1 LPDKFSAGAPNLP
14 QSAALCLFLPYGASS
29 LKGKNHSILRGVR
42 AFSPLLQAYEAGY
55 TIEEIKSSVIEALAP
70 EFENVAMLDRYG
82 IDLLTVEAVN
92 VAKIRNS
99 GWASSLFDQCLRV
112 RRQHLANDPDD
123 CAKTCASWEEP
134 IGKALSLYWSAV
146 RLEHEKADLPLDEF
160 AYELFRNIGGLI
172 EGTLQVYLKELLH
185 LAQRSQGESVAFADV
200 DSLGLGTTVRL
211 VGEKAGIASYLT
223 LPPWNVPLNQWRN
236 IAQHYSMDSSGSSIV
251 CRYGASR
258 QHNIALTRPE
268 LLEVARALFLL
279 FSTIRTAQ
287 TLFALDHAD
296 ALVAHCKGFV
306 RKEADTQF
314 QFVVGAASQGF
325 EVVELDVSED
335 CARAVLADVTV
346 QDPDARSIHASQF
359 VYPLWIA
366 TRSQQ
371 LIIDYRAKSGNITLR
386 TTVTAEDCRKVYDY
400 TEDFAYLAKVV
411 CFEPN
416 PKT

>member
-1 LPDKFSAGAPNLP
+1 
-14 QSAALCLFLPYGASS
+14 

-82 IDLLTVEAVN
+82 VDLLTVEAVN

-99 GWASSLFDQCLRV
+99 DWASSLFDQCLRI
-112 RRQHLANDPDD
+112 RRQHLVNDPDD

-146 RLEHEKADLPLDEF
+146 RLEHEKADFPLDEF

-185 LAQRSQGESVAFADV
+185 ITQRSQGESVAFADV
-200 DSLGLGTTVRL
+200 DSLDLGTAVRL
-211 VGEKAGIASYLT
+211 VGEKAEIAPYLT

-251 CRYGASR
+251 CRYGAR
-258 QHNIALTRPE
+258 HQHSIALTRPE

-296 ALVAHCKGFV
+296 ALVVHCKGFV

-325 EVVELDVSED
+325 EVIELDVSED

-346 QDPDARSIHASQF
+346 QDADARSIHASQF

-371 LIIDYRAKSGNITLR
+371 LIIDYKAKSGNVTLR
-386 TTVTAEDCRKVYDY
+386 TTATAEDCRKVYDY
-400 TEDFAYLAKVV
+400 SEDFSYLAKVV
-411 CFEPN
+411 FFEPN

>member
-1 LPDKFSAGAPNLP
+1 M
-14 QSAALCLFLPYGASS
+14 
-29 LKGKNHSILRGVR
+29 KGNNYSILRGVR

-55 TIEEIKSSVIEALAP
+55 TIEEIKSSVFEALAP
-70 EFENVAMLDRYG
+70 EFENAAMLDRYG

-92 VAKIRNS
+92 IAKIRNS
-99 GWASSLFDQCLRV
+99 DWASSLFDQCLRI
-112 RRQHLANDPDD
+112 RRLYLANDPDD

-146 RLEHEKADLPLDEF
+146 RFEHEKADLPLDEF

-200 DSLGLGTTVRL
+200 DSLGLGKVVQM
-211 VGEKAGIASYLT
+211 VGEKAGIAPYLA

-251 CRYGASR
+251 CRYGSKQ
-258 QHNIALTRPE
+258 QHSIALTRPE
-268 LLEVARALFLL
+268 MLEVARALFLL

-296 ALVAHCKGFV
+296 ALVVHCKGFV

-335 CARAVLADVTV
+335 CARAVLADVTL
-346 QDPDARSIHASQF
+346 QDADARSIHASQF

-366 TRSQQ
+366 TRSQL
-371 LIIDYRAKSGNITLR
+371 LIIDYRAKSGNVTLR
-386 TTVTAEDCRKVYDY
+386 TTATADDCRKVYDC
-400 TEDFAYLAKVV
+400 TEDLSYLATVV

-416 PKT
+416 PKA

>member
-1 LPDKFSAGAPNLP
+1 M
-14 QSAALCLFLPYGASS
+14 
-29 LKGKNHSILRGVR
+29 KGKNHSILRGVR
-42 AFSPLLQAYEAGY
+42 AFSPLLQVYEAGY
-55 TIEEIKSSVIEALAP
+55 TIEQIKSSVIEALAP

-92 VAKIRNS
+92 ITKIRNS
-99 GWASSLFDQCLRV
+99 DWASSLFDQCLRI
-112 RRQHLANDPDD
+112 RRQHLLNDPDG
-123 CAKTCASWEEP
+123 CAKTCAEWEEP

-146 RLEHEKADLPLDEF
+146 RLEHEKSDFPLDEF

-185 LAQRSQGESVAFADV
+185 LARRLQGESVAFDDV
-200 DSLGLGTTVRL
+200 DSLNLGTAVRQ
-211 VGEKAGIASYLT
+211 VGEKAGIAAYLT

-251 CRYGASR
+251 CRYGAR
-258 QHNIALTRPE
+258 NQHSIVLTRPE

-296 ALVAHCKGFV
+296 TLVMHCKGFV

-335 CARAVLADVTV
+335 RAKAVLAEVTA

-371 LIIDYRAKSGNITLR
+371 LVIDYRTKSGNVTLR
-386 TTVTAEDCRKVYDY
+386 TTATAEDCRKVYDY
-400 TEDFAYLAKVV
+400 TEDFAYLAKAV

-416 PKT
+416 PKK

>member
-1 LPDKFSAGAPNLP
+1 MNEKS
-14 QSAALCLFLPYGASS
+14 
-29 LKGKNHSILRGVR
+29 HSILRGIR

-55 TIEEIKSSVIEALAP
+55 TIDEIKSCVIKALTP
-70 EFENVAMLDRYG
+70 EFENAAMLDRYG

-99 GWASSLFDQCLRV
+99 DWASSLFDQCLRI
-112 RRQHLANDPDD
+112 RRQYLANDADG
-123 CAKTCASWEEP
+123 CAKVCASWEEP
-134 IGKALSLYWSAV
+134 IGRALSLYWSAV
-146 RLEHEKADLPLDEF
+146 RLEHEKADLSLNEF

-185 LAQRSQGESVAFADV
+185 IAQRSQGESVAFADI
-200 DSLGLGTTVRL
+200 DSLDLGTAVRL
-211 VGEKAGIASYLT
+211 VGEKAGITSYLT

-251 CRYGASR
+251 CRYGTRHPHS
-258 QHNIALTRPE
+258 ITLTRSE
-268 LLEVARALFLL
+268 LLQVAHALFLL

-287 TLFALDHAD
+287 TLFALDYAD
-296 ALVAHCKGFV
+296 VLVVHCKGFM
-306 RKEADTQF
+306 RREAETQF

-325 EVVELDVSED
+325 EVVELDVSEG

-366 TRSQQ
+366 TRSQR
-371 LIIDYRAKSGNITLR
+371 LIIDYRAKSGNVTLR
-386 TTVTAEDCRKVYDY
+386 TTAMAKDCRKVYDY
-400 TEDFAYLAKVV
+400 TEDFAYLAKTV

-416 PKT
+416 PTT

>member
-1 LPDKFSAGAPNLP
+1 
-14 QSAALCLFLPYGASS
+14 
-29 LKGKNHSILRGVR
+29 LKAKNHSILRGVR

-55 TIEEIKSSVIEALAP
+55 TKEEIKSSVINALTP
-70 EFENVAMLDRYG
+70 EFENAAMLDRYG
-82 IDLLTVEAVN
+82 IDLLTVEAIN

-99 GWASSLFDQCLRV
+99 DWSSNLFDQCTRI
-112 RRQHLANDPDD
+112 RRQHLNNDADD
-123 CAKTCASWEEP
+123 CAKTYALWEES

-146 RLEHEKADLPLDEF
+146 RLEHEKTDLPLDEF

-185 LAQRSQGESVAFADV
+185 LAQRSQGESVAFSNI
-200 DSLGLGTTVRL
+200 DSLDLGATVRL

-236 IAQHYSMDSSGSSIV
+236 IAQHYSMNSSGSSII
-251 CRYGASR
+251 CRYGVR
-258 QHNIALTRPE
+258 HQHSITLTRPE
-268 LLEVARALFLL
+268 LLDVARSLFLL

-296 ALVAHCKGFV
+296 SLIAHCKGFV

-314 QFVVGAASQGF
+314 QFAVGAASQGF
-325 EVVELDVSED
+325 EVVELEVSEE
-335 CARAVLADVTV
+335 CARAVLADVTA
-346 QDPDARSIHASQF
+346 QDPGARSIHASQF

-366 TRSQQ
+366 TRSQR
-371 LIIDYRAKSGNITLR
+371 LIIDYRAKSGTITLR
-386 TTVTAEDCRKVYDY
+386 TIATAEDCEKVFDY

-416 PKT
+416 PTT